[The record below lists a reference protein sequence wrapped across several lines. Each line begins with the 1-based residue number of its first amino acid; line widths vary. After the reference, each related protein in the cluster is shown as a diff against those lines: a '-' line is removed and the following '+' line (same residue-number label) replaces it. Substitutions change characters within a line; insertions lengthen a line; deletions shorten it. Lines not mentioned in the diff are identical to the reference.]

1 MNNTAQWMT
10 TLAIA
15 IGLIGSLAFS
25 ATAPSFARPL
35 ITAHQR
41 QPPTAAQV
49 RHQGAANAYGS
60 ATPTDPCRQSGPITL
75 PATNPVCNERGW
87 YVGR

>member
-1 MNNTAQWMT
+1 MT

-15 IGLIGSLAFS
+15 VGLIGSLAFS

-35 ITAHQR
+35 IKAHQH
-41 QPPTAAQV
+41 QSPTAAQA
-49 RHQGAANAYGS
+49 RHKAAVNGYGS
-60 ATPTDPCRQSGPITL
+60 ATPTDPCRQAGPITL